1 MAIQEELTI
10 NLFSNSFLNIKFL
23 DLWQNIPEIINF
35 MHNYELLQAK
45 ETFFNQHFENYF

>member
-35 MHNYELLQAK
+35 MYGCNISQFIDKYK
-45 ETFFNQHFENYF
+45 NI